1 MRTIDGLFAEC
12 KMLSDDELSILMNG
26 LQTEANDRKG
36 RVKREAWKK
45 VIDAI
50 NAYAEEYGPIEIC
63 DDDACIYLHAR
74 EFSHILGEISV
85 G

>member
-12 KMLSDDELSILMNG
+12 KMLSDDELSVLMNG
-26 LQTEANDRKG
+26 IQTEINDRRGK
-36 RVKREAWKK
+36 VKREAWKK

-50 NAYAEEYGPIEIC
+50 SAYAEEYGPIEIC
-63 DDDACIYLHAR
+63 DDDVCIHLHAR
-74 EFSHILGEISV
+74 DFSHILGEIFV